1 MDLVKCSKYLNLHQ
15 KQLSTQKWFY
25 SELRSQSIDQFTI
38 LVNLIWFKKK
48 STDVPVKMVAE
59 WSLYRKTE
67 NMRQSNLV
75 NGVHSVDLSA
85 QTRQELLQIVNGK
98 KTFMSVEN
106 ICPKFLKVS
115 SISTSNPAETLMIAY
130 DGKIIRDKQCIK

>member
-1 MDLVKCSKYLNLHQ
+1 
-15 KQLSTQKWFY
+15 
-25 SELRSQSIDQFTI
+25 
-38 LVNLIWFKKK
+38 
-48 STDVPVKMVAE
+48 MVAE